1 MALFKFRLTPGQQ
14 APPGNTGRALAGDW
28 IVLEADSWPTGWDD
42 ITHEAMTAEEILADT
57 PDERIKTSSIFAI
70 DTDKEMRSILVG
82 IAIITQR
89 RMVELR
95 DTGTFTEHT
104 IEELVAE
111 VKGVINSGSALQ

>member
-1 MALFKFRLTPGQQ
+1 MALFKFRLTSGQQ